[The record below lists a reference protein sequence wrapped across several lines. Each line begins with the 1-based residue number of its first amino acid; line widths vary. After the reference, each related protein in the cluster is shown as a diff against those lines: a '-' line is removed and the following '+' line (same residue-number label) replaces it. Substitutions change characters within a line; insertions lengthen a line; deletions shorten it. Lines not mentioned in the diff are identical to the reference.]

1 MVTKFVLKDGK
12 HGEELKVTG
21 CELTLKD
28 FGRFPLW
35 CLCCS
40 RCCSPCYTLYVLS
53 AHYVSSLCFSP
64 LFSPL
69 LPGSCIAY
77 NADGCADIQVD
88 SNVDWLYSFLIDVLH
103 DEAVGQIESQVCSSI
118 LGREFEL

>member
-1 MVTKFVLKDGK
+1 MVTKFALKDGK

-28 FGRFPLW
+28 FGLFPLW

-40 RCCSPCYTLYVLS
+40 CCCSLCYTVVFFALAMYL
-53 AHYVSSLCFSP
+53 LCVSP

-69 LPGSCIAY
+69 LLGSCAVY